1 MLSYDGYNCNKASFI
16 LKYFVIQ
23 NALKKF
29 KICISMNLLKLALF
43 DTSL

>member
-23 NALKKF
+23 ASKAF

-43 DTSL
+43 DTSP